1 MELWGTMCISVLRNG
16 GCAKLWILPYL
27 IRILHMPL
35 QNRFAFFNS
44 KMTVIVVVLVLIGFA
59 FWVGRS
65 NGYTTGYAK
74 AQDDVKALQEEAT
87 QKATED
93 AAKSANPFQAVNPLE
108 GVEANPFEK
117 VKKVLNPFEN

>member
-1 MELWGTMCISVLRNG
+1 MS
-16 GCAKLWILPYL
+16 PSS
-27 IRILHMPL
+27 PL
-35 QNRFAFFNS
+35 AFLTGKTAFI
-44 KMTVIVVVLVLIGFA
+44 IVVIILIGGA

-65 NGYTTGYAK
+65 GGYTAGYAQ
-74 AQDDVKALQEEAT
+74 AQADAKALQEEST
-87 QKATED
+87 RKATEE